1 MLHISPKKHPQVY
14 DDKKILIK
22 VNCQLSNILL
32 TKQRAFSYQTEKF
45 LCLILTHS
53 LLKKK
58 SKLQSKYKFLEDAPL
73 DFETV
78 QSDIDE
84 EYEII

>member
-1 MLHISPKKHPQVY
+1 MFDFSS
-14 DDKKILIK
+14 
-22 VNCQLSNILL
+22 QL
-32 TKQRAFSYQTEKF
+32 T
-45 LCLILTHS
+45 
-53 LLKKK
+53 KKK